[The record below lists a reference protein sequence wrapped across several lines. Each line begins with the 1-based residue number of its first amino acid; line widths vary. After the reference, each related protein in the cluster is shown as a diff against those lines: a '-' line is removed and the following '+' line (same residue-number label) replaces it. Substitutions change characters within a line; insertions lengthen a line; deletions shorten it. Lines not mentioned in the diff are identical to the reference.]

1 MAYFH
6 DSMHHGPLG
15 ELFGMRD
22 DEIMSIAHHLMRS
35 AERLMEEAIDRLP
48 SRPKVNIKREEK
60 KTKAE

>member
-1 MAYFH
+1 
-6 DSMHHGPLG
+6 MHHGPLG